1 MNEKERMHDIDW
13 LRVLGMLSIFVF
25 HSGRYFDTEG
35 WHIKNPQVYRGMDIF
50 IGFLVQWIM
59 PLFFILSAFSAYYAI
74 RARGSSIFIKERL
87 KRLGIP
93 FLLGTF
99 VFLIPVQVYIERFTH
114 GQFSGSFLQFYPHY
128 FEGWYG
134 FGGNFAWMGL
144 HLWYLQVLLIFSL
157 LVLPL
162 FLLLNKSGMENILK
176 GTAAVL
182 NRPLGLLVL
191 AVPLTIVE
199 ILISRDPSGIGMR
212 NFGGWSLITYL
223 LFFITGY
230 LLALISRY
238 NNHVAEYRF
247 YYLFLAL
254 ALTITGF
261 LLLRNGFSYNGVI
274 ISGIRSMNTWCWLLS
289 FLAFSSKYLRKSNR
303 VLKYANTAVLP
314 FYVLHQTVIILIA
327 FFLLKWEAGL
337 LLKWP
342 ALGVLSFIVIMF
354 LYHVIIRRIRF
365 LRFLFGM
372 RLR

>member
-1 MNEKERMHDIDW
+1 
-13 LRVLGMLSIFVF
+13 
-25 HSGRYFDTEG
+25 
-35 WHIKNPQVYRGMDIF
+35 
-50 IGFLVQWIM
+50 
-59 PLFFILSAFSAYYAI
+59 
-74 RARGSSIFIKERL
+74 
-87 KRLGIP
+87 
-93 FLLGTF
+93 
-99 VFLIPVQVYIERFTH
+99 
-114 GQFSGSFLQFYPHY
+114 
-128 FEGWYG
+128 
-134 FGGNFAWMGL
+134 
-144 HLWYLQVLLIFSL
+144 
-157 LVLPL
+157 
-162 FLLLNKSGMENILK
+162 MENILK

-372 RLR
+372 RVR